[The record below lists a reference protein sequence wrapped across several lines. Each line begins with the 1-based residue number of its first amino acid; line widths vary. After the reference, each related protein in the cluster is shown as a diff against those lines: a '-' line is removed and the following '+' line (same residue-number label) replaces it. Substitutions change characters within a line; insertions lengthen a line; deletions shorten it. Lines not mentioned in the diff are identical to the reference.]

1 MTDQQD
7 SVKVEAQPLFEV
19 WKKYEDVAMHFNDL
33 LIRLRTQ
40 ALGAVA
46 AISAIVGLFTKTSS
60 PDAPGTWQIAA
71 IVMFIMCWL
80 WVALWVL
87 DLLYYNRLLLG
98 SVAAILDIE
107 ERSKTE
113 TTIKQLNLSTK
124 IADAVVGV
132 RPLVDNPPAAR
143 FVILK
148 GVWIFY
154 TLVFALLVGLF
165 AFCLFKHFC
174 SGH

>member
-1 MTDQQD
+1 MTDQHD
-7 SVKVEAQPLFEV
+7 SVKVEAQPIFEV

-46 AISAIVGLFTKTSS
+46 AISAIVGLFTKTST
-60 PDAPGTWQIAA
+60 PGEPGTWMIAA
-71 IVMFIMCWL
+71 IVMFILFWL

-98 SVAAILDIE
+98 SVAAILEIE
-107 ERSKTE
+107 DRSKTE
-113 TTIKQLNLSTK
+113 TTIKHLNLSTK

-132 RPLVDNPPAAR
+132 RPLVEHPPAPR
-143 FVILK
+143 FAILK

-154 TLVFALLVGLF
+154 SMVFVLLLGLL
-165 AFCLFKHFC
+165 AFCTFKHIY
-174 SGH
+174 G

>member
-1 MTDQQD
+1 MTEQHD
-7 SVKVEAQPLFEV
+7 SVKAEAQPIFEV

-46 AISAIVGLFTKTSS
+46 AISAIVGLFTKSS
-60 PDAPGTWQIAA
+60 TPGEPGTWLIAA
-71 IVMFIMCWL
+71 IVMFILCWL

-98 SVAAILDIE
+98 SVAAILEIE

-113 TTIKQLNLSTK
+113 TIIQQLNLSTK

-132 RPLVDNPPAAR
+132 RPLVEHPPAAR

-148 GVWIFY
+148 GIWIFY
-154 TLVFALLVGLF
+154 ALVLVLLLGLF
-165 AFCLFKHFC
+165 IFCLSMHF
-174 SGH
+174 GVKV